1 MGMESGKRLVKNI
14 VFWAIWHYML
24 YTSILVSTV
33 TCEKNDNRSNISF
46 HSNFKI
52 KSTVTDFGISKMT
65 IYINISSS

>member
-1 MGMESGKRLVKNI
+1 
-14 VFWAIWHYML
+14 ML